1 MHAFDEQPTNT
12 DTELELH
19 HMQRP
24 KDHQHFPRLK
34 IKVKTKQNNHNE
46 HLWGQTAAPL
56 GTLPTSELM
65 IGVDMELMLADA
77 S

>member
-1 MHAFDEQPTNT
+1 MHAFDEQTTNT

-19 HMQRP
+19 PMQWQR
-24 KDHQHFPRLK
+24 DHQHFPPLK
-34 IKVKTKQNNHNE
+34 IKVKTKVNNHNE
-46 HLWGQTAAPL
+46 HFRGETAAPL

-65 IGVDMELMLADA
+65 IVVDMELMLADA